1 MNIVE
6 KAAQRHTVKAFDPAR
21 KVPDEIVAQ
30 LRMLLRLAPS
40 SVNSQPWHF
49 VIAATEEGKEKI
61 ARAAEAGFQYNASK
75 IRTASHVVVLA
86 TRVAADDAYLE
97 TLLTQEERD
106 GRFVNE
112 AAKTS
117 GRGARTLFTD
127 IHRYNQKDVAQ
138 WYEKQ
143 TYLALGTLLLGAAT
157 LDVGATPMEG
167 FNAEVLD
174 KELGLR
180 EKGYSATV
188 IVSLGYSGADDFNAK
203 LPKSRLPAEMLFT
216 DI

>member
-6 KAAQRHTVKAFDPAR
+6 KAAQRHTVKAFDTGR
-21 KVPDEIVAQ
+21 KVPDEVIAQ

-49 VIAATEEGKEKI
+49 VIAATDEGKEKI
-61 ARAAEAGFQYNASK
+61 ARAAEAGFPYNAPK

-86 TRVAADDAYLE
+86 TRVAADDGFLE
-97 TLLTQEERD
+97 TLLAQEERD

-117 GRGARTLFTD
+117 GRGSRALFTD

-188 IVSLGYSGADDFNAK
+188 IVALGYSGAEDFNAK
-203 LPKSRLPAEMLFT
+203 LPKSRLPVETLFT